1 MAHSL
6 DALWPPVRIWDRQG
20 EVLPDWV
27 NLSQALDYSGLEP
40 CILGV
45 EGSFSILLRTP
56 LDLAGRKSLLE
67 QRDTWRHR
75 LHLATVAVWWP
86 ADETLYQMTCLFAGF
101 QNILEPGKAPKE
113 WRSEIRFNLET
124 RGAPQRTLI
133 PARLH
138 GHLAILVAFELD
150 PDAEPIYRDWC
161 REMSWLERFAT
172 PSENVEWDQNE
183 PGKR

>member
-6 DALWPPVRIWDRQG
+6 HALRPSIQLWDRQG
-20 EVLPDWV
+20 QVLPEWV
-27 NLSQALDYSGLEP
+27 NLSQSLDDSGLEP
-40 CILGV
+40 RILGP

-56 LDLAGRKSLLE
+56 LDLVGRKSLLE
-67 QRDTWRHR
+67 QRGTWQQR

-101 QNILEPGKAPKE
+101 QNVLEPGKAPKE
-113 WRSEIRFNLET
+113 WAGEIRFDLET

-172 PSENVEWDQNE
+172 PSENVE
-183 PGKR
+183 